1 MKFTLLATL
10 ALIGTV
16 VGAQTL
22 RELTS
27 FEIPDGNDCK
37 PDGSMGICASGYCE
51 QRPREKTGTCKD
63 LKKDD

>member
-10 ALIGTV
+10 ALIGTTIS
-16 VGAQTL
+16 AQTL

-27 FEIPDGNDCK
+27 FKLPNGKDCK
-37 PDGSMGICASGYCE
+37 EDGSMGICESGYCE
-51 QRPREKTGTCKD
+51 QLPKEKTGTCKD